1 MVGWRRSDSRRR
13 EARRRPSARALV
25 AAALAVALAACGAAA
40 TSADVPARG
49 PLRGAWP
56 ADWDEQRIEQF
67 LAPRFPLSDLSQ
79 RSVALAALRR
89 GAARDAIAAIL
100 DASVEAFADAD
111 GWRAR

>member
-1 MVGWRRSDSRRR
+1 M
-13 EARRRPSARALV
+13 

-100 DASVEAFADAD
+100 DPSVEAFADAD